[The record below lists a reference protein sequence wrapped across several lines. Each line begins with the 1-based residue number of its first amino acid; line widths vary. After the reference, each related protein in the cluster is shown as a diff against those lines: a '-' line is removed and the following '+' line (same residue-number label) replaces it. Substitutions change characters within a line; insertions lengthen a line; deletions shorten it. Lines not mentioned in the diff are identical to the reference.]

1 GGTCRLCT
9 GSTGGYPYTE
19 LFSFA
24 SFPVTHSGPENPRD
38 DGDFYFPANLLIN
51 RSTFISVGIYSG
63 AYHHTG
69 ARIYSLPK
77 KFAPLIM
84 QVQTK
89 SSLFVNHGNFSW
101 PPPVMSVLSPVINVA
116 GNVPF
121 QKGER
126 ERHADV

>member
-1 GGTCRLCT
+1 
-9 GSTGGYPYTE
+9 
-19 LFSFA
+19 
-24 SFPVTHSGPENPRD
+24 
-38 DGDFYFPANLLIN
+38 
-51 RSTFISVGIYSG
+51 
-63 AYHHTG
+63 
-69 ARIYSLPK
+69 
-77 KFAPLIM
+77 M

>member
-1 GGTCRLCT
+1 
-9 GSTGGYPYTE
+9 
-19 LFSFA
+19 
-24 SFPVTHSGPENPRD
+24 
-38 DGDFYFPANLLIN
+38 
-51 RSTFISVGIYSG
+51 
-63 AYHHTG
+63 HTG

>member
-1 GGTCRLCT
+1 
-9 GSTGGYPYTE
+9 
-19 LFSFA
+19 
-24 SFPVTHSGPENPRD
+24 
-38 DGDFYFPANLLIN
+38 
-51 RSTFISVGIYSG
+51 
-63 AYHHTG
+63 
-69 ARIYSLPK
+69 RIYSLPK